1 MDGRRRGDR
10 VVPTVGRVKVCVDVE
25 EILALTGLLRDAAE
39 DSGQVGVALGA
50 SSAASSSGLA
60 VGARAV
66 QDAVDDLVRQWVERA
81 DDVAGT
87 AGTLRALVAEAA
99 EEYARCETQVDRTVQ
114 GIRLVDLSEWGVFE
128 GPVDVPME
136 TGLVRDS
143 VG

>member
-1 MDGRRRGDR
+1 M
-10 VVPTVGRVKVCVDVE
+10 CVDVE

-50 SSAASSSGLA
+50 SSAASGLA

-81 DDVAGT
+81 GDVAGT

-114 GIRLVDLSEWGVFE
+114 GIRLVDLGEWGVFE
-128 GPVDVPME
+128 GPVDVPVE